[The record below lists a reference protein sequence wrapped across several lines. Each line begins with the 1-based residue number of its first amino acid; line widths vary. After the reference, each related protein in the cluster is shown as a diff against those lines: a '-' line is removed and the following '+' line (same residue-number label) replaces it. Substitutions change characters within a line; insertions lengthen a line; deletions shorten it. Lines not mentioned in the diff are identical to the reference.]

1 MSRMTRCHRLLPM
14 LCMLAISSQTFGQPV
29 TSFHVGMSAAG
40 GPAQVLPDG
49 WQPLT
54 FKGIERHTR
63 YELEAAGEGVVVK
76 AVSQQS
82 ASGLVR
88 PLSISPREYPVIEWR
103 WKIENILQKGDVTR
117 KSGDDYPARIYITF
131 SFDPEKANYLERMRY
146 RAAHLIYGPDVP
158 YRAITYIWGSNS
170 QVGERVANAY
180 TDRVV
185 MYVVESGD
193 EKLQRWV
200 TERRNVYDDYRQA
213 FGEEPF
219 RITGVAIM
227 TDTDNTQESA
237 TAWYGDINFLGQT
250 ADPD

>member
-1 MSRMTRCHRLLPM
+1 MACYRRFLFALY
-14 LCMLAISSQTFGQPV
+14 LLAIASQSFGQPV
-29 TSFHVGMSAAG
+29 TSFHAGMTATDGAA
-40 GPAQVLPDG
+40 QLLPDD

-63 YELEAAGEGVVVK
+63 YQLEVNSKGTVVK

-88 PLSISPREYPVIEWR
+88 ALSISPRDYPVIEWR
-103 WKIENILQKGDVTR
+103 WKVENVLQKGDVSR

-131 SFDPEKANYLERMRY
+131 SINPETADYLERLRY
-146 RAAHLIYGPDVP
+146 RAARLIYGPDVP

-170 QVGERVANAY
+170 KVGERVANAY

-185 MYVVESGD
+185 MYVVESGED
-193 EKLQRWV
+193 KLQRWV
-200 TERRNVYDDYRQA
+200 TERRNIYDDYRQA
-213 FGEEPF
+213 FGEEPY

-237 TAWYGDINFLGQT
+237 TAWYGDIVLHGQ
-250 ADPD
+250 AANPD

>member
-1 MSRMTRCHRLLPM
+1 MNRIMFCYRLLPA
-14 LCMLAISSQTFGQPV
+14 LCLLVISSQPSGQPV
-29 TSFHVGMSAAG
+29 TAFHVGMSATNGA
-40 GPAQVLPDG
+40 AQVLPDG

-63 YELEAAGEGVVVK
+63 YELETGGEGVVIK

-131 SFDPEKANYLERMRY
+131 SFDPETADYLERMRY
-146 RAAHLIYGPDVP
+146 RAARLIYGPDVP
-158 YRAITYIWGSNS
+158 YRAITYIWDSNS
-170 QVGERVANAY
+170 DVGERVANAY

-193 EKLQRWV
+193 EKLQRWI

-213 FGEEPF
+213 FGEEPY

-237 TAWYGDINFLGQT
+237 TAWYGDIIFPGQT
-250 ADPD
+250 VNPD

>member
-1 MSRMTRCHRLLPM
+1 MCYSRLLFALYLLGM
-14 LCMLAISSQTFGQPV
+14 SSHSLGQPV
-29 TSFHVGMSAAG
+29 TSLHVGMSATDVA
-40 GPAQVLPDG
+40 AQTFPDG

-63 YELEAAGEGVVVK
+63 YELETAGKGVVVK

-88 PLSISPREYPVIEWR
+88 PLAITPREYPFIEWR
-103 WKIENILQKGDVTR
+103 WKVENILQKGNVTQ
-117 KSGDDYPARIYITF
+117 KTGDDYPARIYITF
-131 SFDPEKANYLERMRY
+131 SINPETAGYLERMRY
-146 RAAHLIYGPDVP
+146 RAAQLIYGPDVP

-170 QVGERVANAY
+170 KIGARVANAY

-185 MYVVESGD
+185 MYVIENGD
-193 EKLQRWV
+193 EKLQQWV
-200 TERRNVYDDYRQA
+200 TERRNIYDDYSQA
-213 FGEEPF
+213 FGEEPY

-237 TAWYGDINFLGQT
+237 TAWYGDIVLHGQAT
-250 ADPD
+250 NPD

>member
-1 MSRMTRCHRLLPM
+1 MSRMTRYHRLIPM
-14 LCMLAISSQTFGQPV
+14 LCMLAISSQSFGQPV

-63 YELEAAGEGVVVK
+63 YELEAAEEGIVVK

-131 SFDPEKANYLERMRY
+131 SFDPDKANYLERMRY
-146 RAAHLIYGPDVP
+146 RAARLIFGPDVP

-170 QVGERVANAY
+170 KVGERVANAY

-200 TERRNVYDDYRQA
+200 PERRNVYDDYRQA

-219 RITGVAIM
+219 RITGVAVM

-237 TAWYGDINFLGQT
+237 TAWYGDIIFHGQT